1 MFSDLL
7 KNLRLSRGLTQKEL
21 AKILGID
28 LRTLQNYEMGKNIPR
43 DPKVLTRMSAY
54 FQIPVR
60 QLVQSDDYFHLL
72 RTEAQMELEEKER
85 ADLYRIIQELT
96 ALFAGGSL
104 SASDLELFAQAVDD
118 LLQEARTGPSH
129 D

>member
-28 LRTLQNYEMGKNIPR
+28 LRTLQNYETGKNVPR

-60 QLVQSDDYFHLL
+60 QLVRSDDYFHLL

-118 LLQEARTGPSH
+118 LLQEARTGPAH

>member
-28 LRTLQNYEMGKNIPR
+28 LRTLQNYEMGKNVPR